1 MRILALETTER
12 VGSLAAMDHGNV
24 LVEKELSHSTRT
36 AQSLVPAMGQML
48 DAVGWRPANVQLVAV
63 TQGPGSFTGLRIGIT
78 AAKTFA
84 YAAGCHIL
92 GVDTLETIA
101 AGVPEAFKSVS
112 VAVDA
117 QRGEVVAGLFR
128 RDDDGWFGPVEPA
141 KLIAIESWLAN
152 LPPETPVTGPV
163 LRKLAE
169 VIPSHV
175 HILDA
180 VHWPAKAS
188 QVARLAERLYGEG
201 RRDDPFALT
210 PHYSRRSAAEE
221 KWAQRHSS
229 NEP

>member
-1 MRILALETTER
+1 
-12 VGSLAAMDHGNV
+12 MDRGN
-24 LVEKELSHSTRT
+24 LLMEKELSTSTRT

-48 DAVGWRPANVQLVAV
+48 DAVGWQPADVQLVAV
-63 TQGPGSFTGLRIGIT
+63 ARGPGSFTGLRIGIT

-101 AGVPEAFKSVS
+101 ADVPEPFKSLS

-117 QRGEVVAGLFR
+117 QRGEVVARLFR
-128 RDDDGWFGPVEPA
+128 RGDDGWFGPVESA

-152 LPPETPVTGPV
+152 LPPETPVAGPV

-175 HILDA
+175 HVLDA
-180 VHWPAKAS
+180 IHWPAKAS
-188 QVARLAERLYGEG
+188 QVARLAERLYGKG
-201 RRDDPFALT
+201 QRDDPFALV

-221 KWAQRHSS
+221 KWAQRHESK
-229 NEP
+229 ET